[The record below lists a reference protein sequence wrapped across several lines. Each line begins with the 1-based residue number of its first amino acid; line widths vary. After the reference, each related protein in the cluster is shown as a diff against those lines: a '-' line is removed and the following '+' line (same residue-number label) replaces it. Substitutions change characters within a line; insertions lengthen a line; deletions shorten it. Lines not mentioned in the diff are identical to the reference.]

1 MTYSIVA
8 LDPASGDLGVGVQTH
23 QPAVGAIVPWISPGI
38 GAVATQAMVNIDLG
52 PRSLAL
58 LERGLDAGQALS
70 AVLAADSGAAIRQ
83 LAIVDAAGNA
93 AAHTGDETIPC
104 AGHRTGSG
112 YSVQANM
119 MRNDTVPA
127 AMADAFEAATGHLAQ
142 RILAALDAAE
152 AEGGDMRG
160 RQSAAILV
168 RPPDPTHVDH
178 TWDLRVDNDPET
190 LRKLRELVDI
200 RRAGQLLDQFEE
212 QAQAA
217 RDGDPLPPEQVR
229 ALALAAFAQVEA
241 LHQSDEQTFW
251 FAVTGL
257 ANTLADLDGAAEM
270 LSPLFERAPQWRILL
285 HRLQE
290 PVANADLAARLPL
303 PKD

>member
-8 LDPASGDLGVGVQTH
+8 LDSASGDLGVGVQTH
-23 QPAVGAIVPWISPGI
+23 QPAVGAIVPWISPGV

-127 AMADAFEAATGHLAQ
+127 AMADAFQAATDTSPSASSLPSTPP
-142 RILAALDAAE
+142 RLKAATCVAANPPPSSSDRPT
-152 AEGGDMRG
+152 APTSTTPGTSASTTIPRRCASSANSSTFASPAGFSTSSRNRRTLPQTAIPSPPPRAGPRARPRRLCPGG
-160 RQSAAILV
+160 SAAPV
-168 RPPDPTHVDH
+168 R
-178 TWDLRVDNDPET
+178 
-190 LRKLRELVDI
+190 
-200 RRAGQLLDQFEE
+200 
-212 QAQAA
+212 
-217 RDGDPLPPEQVR
+217 
-229 ALALAAFAQVEA
+229 
-241 LHQSDEQTFW
+241 
-251 FAVTGL
+251 
-257 ANTLADLDGAAEM
+257 
-270 LSPLFERAPQWRILL
+270 
-285 HRLQE
+285 
-290 PVANADLAARLPL
+290 
-303 PKD
+303 